1 MSTQPNV
8 LITGAAHG
16 IGLRDGHRPGPARD
30 SDRADRS

>member
-16 IGLRDGHRPGPARD
+16 IGHATADGPGPAGAR
-30 SDRADRS
+30 RSG